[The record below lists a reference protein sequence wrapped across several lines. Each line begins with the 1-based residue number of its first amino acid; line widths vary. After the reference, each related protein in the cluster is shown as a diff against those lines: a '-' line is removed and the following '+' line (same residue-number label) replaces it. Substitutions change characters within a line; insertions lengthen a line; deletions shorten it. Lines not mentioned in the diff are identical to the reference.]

1 MKHSTIKIVGKIV
14 KSLFNQS
21 QKYYTINMYISSFVQ
36 RETCTIFH
44 KKLFNGLYRQG
55 VHMFY
60 CPHVQHFTKT
70 PMYAGSFV
78 HRIEFIIHL
87 KI

>member
-1 MKHSTIKIVGKIV
+1 M

-21 QKYYTINMYISSFVQ
+21 QKYYTINMYTSSFVQ

-44 KKLFNGLYRQG
+44 KKRFNGLYRQS
-55 VHMFY
+55 VHMFH

-70 PMYAGSFV
+70 PMYTGSFV

>member
-55 VHMFY
+55 VHMFH
-60 CPHVQHFTKT
+60 CPNVQYFTKT
-70 PMYAGSFV
+70 PMYTGSFV
-78 HRIEFIIHL
+78 HRIEFLSFI
-87 KI
+87 